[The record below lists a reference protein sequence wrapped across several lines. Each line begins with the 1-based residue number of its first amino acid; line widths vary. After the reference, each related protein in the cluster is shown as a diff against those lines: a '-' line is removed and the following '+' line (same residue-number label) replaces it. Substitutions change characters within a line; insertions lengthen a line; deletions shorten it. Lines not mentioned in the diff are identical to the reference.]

1 MEKEIARS
9 YETLHWT
16 YGLVPIV
23 AGLDKFTGVLA
34 DWEGYLSPRAARLL
48 PVQPK
53 TFMKWVGLI
62 EIGAGLSVLAKPR
75 FGAWITSAW
84 LLSIA
89 ANLVDARRYDIA
101 VRDVVMAIGAGTL
114 AQMAHMM
121 EQERGRTAS
130 LREPSSPSFAP
141 PQRFARQ
148 RAEGPGRRE
157 PYQPSAPT
165 PVYQ

>member
-1 MEKEIARS
+1 MEKEISRS

-48 PVQPK
+48 PMRPK

-62 EIGAGLSVLAKPR
+62 EVGAGLSVLVKPR

-114 AQMAHMM
+114 AQMAQVMD
-121 EQERGRTAS
+121 QQRAAS
-130 LREPSSPSFAP
+130 FRQPSSPSFASS
-141 PQRFARQ
+141 QRFARQ
-148 RAEGPGRRE
+148 RVEGTRGRE
-157 PYQPSAPT
+157 PYQPSAPGS
-165 PVYQ
+165 VYQ